1 MVVIEM
7 AKEMVVYQ
15 ANPLIEGRRDF
26 SLIEIRL
33 FYIGLRD
40 LLPRLTEKDI
50 PWRGDRYKEFPTTI
64 VKPADLME
72 LFGSDSYY
80 STLEDICYKMAEK
93 TIKIRDDDRK
103 GFKVY
108 PVFAEL
114 SYRKAEGL
122 RLEFNPKMTP
132 WLLDLAKKHFT
143 KIPFDQVWALGSP
156 YSVRLLEL
164 LLQYQNTKTHE
175 RTLTVEEIRACFG
188 VPENAYEGRMNNFR
202 QFIIEK
208 PVKDINMKTSYKVEY
223 EPVKEGRRIVA
234 FKFKLHLPL
243 EVKKAKRRE
252 RLEAIARLP
261 DVLPSMPE
269 AGAKPASKRETD
281 SQEEQDVKL
290 RRVMPDEL
298 KDGFSQLRETLAQ

>member
-1 MVVIEM
+1 M
-7 AKEMVVYQ
+7 AKETVVYQ

-50 PWRGDRYKEFPTTI
+50 PWRNGVYKEFPTTVI
-64 VKPADLME
+64 SPKELVD
-72 LFGSDSYY
+72 LFGNVKYY
-80 STLEDICYKMAEK
+80 STLEDVCDKLAKK
-93 TIKIRDDDRK
+93 TVKIRDKDGVD
-103 GFKVY
+103 Y
-108 PVFAEL
+108 DIYTVFSRL
-114 SYRKAEGL
+114 SYRKHTGL
-122 RLEFNPKMTP
+122 TLKFNPDMTP
-132 WLLDLAKKHFT
+132 WLLELAKTPFT
-143 KIPFDQVWALGSP
+143 KIPFEQIWALQSP

-175 RTLTVEEIRACFG
+175 RTLTVEEIRNFLN
-188 VPENAYEGRMNNFR
+188 VPENAYAGRMNNFR
-202 QFIIEK
+202 QFIIEN
-208 PVKDINMKTSYKVEY
+208 PVKDINAKTSFKVEY
-223 EPVKEGRRIVA
+223 EPVKKGRRIVA
-234 FKFKLHLPL
+234 FKFKLYLPE
-243 EVKKAKRRE
+243 EVKKAKRKE
-252 RLEAIARLP
+252 RLEAIAKMP
-261 DVLPSMPE
+261 DILPSMPE